1 MLDVPCLLVI
11 VGATAVGKTALAIKL
26 AQRFQAP
33 ILSADFR
40 SPLAG
45 EPNKLETHWPCDIL
59 LLYLAH
65 SPLAGEP
72 NKLEKNW
79 KKIGKKEKIKPNFP
93 ACDFL

>member
-1 MLDVPCLLVI
+1 MKEDGIDIIHHTSNHVNEYLNIPFDYIITVCDH
-11 VGATAVGKTALAIKL
+11 A
-26 AQRFQAP
+26 RENC
-33 ILSADFR
+33 

>member
-45 EPNKLETHWPCDIL
+45 EPNKLE
-59 LLYLAH
+59 
-65 SPLAGEP
+65 
-72 NKLEKNW
+72 KNW